1 MAPCLRLYCVFCD
14 ILFIRRSPAAAMPSH
29 PPSYP
34 YSALDHAYMAQA
46 LRLAE
51 NGLYTTSPNPRVGCV
66 IVRDGQVVGTGW
78 HERAGQPH
86 AEVNALRAAGA
97 VARGA
102 TVYLTLEPCS
112 HRGRTPPCAEALV
125 EAGVAKVIVAMQDP
139 NPLVAGKGYALLKE
153 AGIEVQAG
161 LMETEAT
168 TLNIGFV
175 SRMTRN
181 RPWVRMKIAASLDGK
196 TALNNGVSQW
206 ITGEAARRDGH
217 RMRARSC
224 AILTG
229 IGTVLADNPEL
240 SVRHVETSRQ
250 PLRVVVDSRLDI
262 PLDARLLRGAGELIF
277 TANSSEGKIM
287 ALHDVGARAI
297 VVPDSDSGNR
307 VDLTRMMRMLADF
320 EINEVMVEAGRTLN
334 GALITA
340 GLVDELVIYLAP
352 YLIGD
357 EAQGM
362 LKLTELTDLSKKRKL
377 EIRDIRM
384 MGPDIRLIA
393 RFSDDKAI

>member
-1 MAPCLRLYCVFCD
+1 
-14 ILFIRRSPAAAMPSH
+14 
-29 PPSYP
+29 
-34 YSALDHAYMAQA
+34 MAQA

-51 NGLYTTSPNPRVGCV
+51 KGLYSTSPNPRVGCV
-66 IVRDGQVVGTGW
+66 IVRDGQVAGTGW

-86 AEVNALRAAGA
+86 AEVNALKAAGA
-97 VARGA
+97 AARGS

-112 HRGRTPPCAEALV
+112 HHGRTPPCAEALV
-125 EAGVAKVIVAMQDP
+125 EAGIAKVIMAMQDP
-139 NPLVAGKGYALLKE
+139 NPLVAGRGYALLEE
-153 AGIEVQAG
+153 AGIEVQVG
-161 LMETEAT
+161 LMEAEAT
-168 TLNIGFV
+168 ALNVGFV

-196 TALNNGVSQW
+196 TALNNGASQW

-262 PLDARLLRGAGELIF
+262 PVDARLLRGAGELVF
-277 TANSSEGKIM
+277 TANAGEGKIVG
-287 ALHDVGARAI
+287 LRDVGARAI
-297 VVPDSDSGNR
+297 VLPDSDTGNR
-307 VDLTRMMRMLADF
+307 VDLAGMMRMLADF
-320 EINEVMVEAGRTLN
+320 EVNELLVEAGRTLN
-334 GALITA
+334 GALISA

-362 LKLTELTDLSKKRKL
+362 LKLTELTDLSNKHAL
-377 EIRDIRM
+377 EIRDMRM
-384 MGPDIRLIA
+384 VGADIRLIA
-393 RFSDDKAI
+393 RFSE

>member
-1 MAPCLRLYCVFCD
+1 MNR
-14 ILFIRRSPAAAMPSH
+14 
-29 PPSYP
+29 
-34 YSALDHAYMAQA
+34 ALE
-46 LRLAE
+46 LARGTV
-51 NGLYTTSPNPRVGCV
+51 GLASPNPQVGCV
-66 IVRDGQVVGTGW
+66 VVRDGEVLGEGAHRYEARDHAEIVALRQAG
-78 HERAGQPH
+78 ERAK
-86 AEVNALRAAGA
+86 
-97 VARGA
+97 GA
-102 TVYLTLEPCS
+102 TAYVTLEPCS
-112 HRGRTPPCAEALV
+112 HHGRTPPCAEALV

-161 LMETEAT
+161 LMEAEAT
-168 TLNIGFV
+168 ALNIGFV

-196 TALNNGVSQW
+196 TALNNGTSQW

-262 PLDARLLRGAGELIF
+262 PLDARLLRGAGELVF

-307 VDLTRMMRMLADF
+307 VDLTGMMRMLADL

-334 GALITA
+334 GALIAA

-352 YLIGD
+352 CLIGD

-393 RFSDDKAI
+393 HFPARFSDDKLV